1 MNEFV
6 LCKMNKFL
14 LLAFLI
20 LIIGVPSAY
29 AHPFLLDSEP
39 PQAGNAAIGTTQ
51 IITKYS
57 EAVEI
62 DFSEL
67 KVFDG
72 NGNQIDNG
80 DTAYYEGENSLV
92 ITTSPLEDG
101 TYTVTSKVLSK
112 VDGHLVRAAI
122 IFGVGEAQVDVS
134 LLEAQEESET
144 TFLPEAAAR
153 FPGIVGQTVILGSTI
168 SAIAIWGTR
177 RKHFRKENLTLIN
190 QTYRS
195 KFSKITGAALVGVLV
210 SNFVMLAV
218 QTIRLETSPLDVI
231 GTSFGTTWLARMIIT
246 IILLGIWFWMERKP
260 RLTSKKH
267 VPMLVAS
274 LVLIFTTTMFGHG
287 AASELAAPMI
297 LDYVH
302 NLLASVWIGGVI
314 FFSFVIL
321 PTLAKLDWMEKEK
334 TILTILPRYSGM
346 VTIALG
352 ILIITG
358 PTLLWFLES
367 DVTSITNST
376 YGFLIF
382 AKIFL
387 ALIMIGLGAYF
398 QFKVQRPAVKNL
410 GGAIGAGVFGFGEK
424 SPDISKEGFEPPTIE
439 ALASKKLA
447 KPLKASA
454 VTGIILLGVVSL
466 LVNSSLPAGEIQTA
480 DAQTATF
487 GFSSILF
494 SEQAKFDVSVLPVG
508 VGSNIINVIVSTI
521 DGEPISDISGLKIK
535 ISNPQRNISPIE
547 ISTTHASNMITKF
560 EGEATFGF
568 AGTWQIEIEAQ
579 RTQAANESVIFDV
592 LVKPTLSEIR
602 TEITEYD
609 FPEGESAPLYPLYD
623 GDNTIWIS
631 DAAKPKLWKFTLD
644 DRKFTSHE
652 FFGLT
657 TIFLDIDHNGKIW
670 FTDTPNSK
678 IGNFDPNTEKFEII
692 EIPSLT
698 ASSPYSIPIALKVDL
713 DNNIWVAVVDRDMLL
728 VYNQDSKEF
737 EQLLKLPTS
746 ESGPSALLL
755 DDNGDMWFAE
765 SLAGKIGVVD
775 SKTFEITE
783 FAPDTP
789 LDEPF
794 ALLFDKSG
802 SLWISEHIGPG
813 ISKFDPVLE
822 TFDHVE
828 APNPE
833 SLPFGMVIDKY
844 DNIWFGQHVTDE
856 LAVYDPYNDQL
867 IEVSIPTPESFTQF
881 VTSDNDGNVWFV
893 EQRGQKLGVVS
904 ISSVSGQARTVTDGV
919 SQSGFNYAEIV
930 SPLIAGGIVVS
941 SLFFVKSVNDKRR
954 IDKMLSK

>member
-1 MNEFV
+1 M
-6 LCKMNKFL
+6 L
-14 LLAFLI
+14 LLLTFLI
-20 LIIGVPSAY
+20 LVIGVPSAY

-39 PQAGNAAIGTTQ
+39 SQAVNTPIGTTQ

-67 KVFDG
+67 KVFDS

-80 DTAYYEGENSLV
+80 DTAYYEGESSLV
-92 ITTSPLEDG
+92 ITTQPLEDG

-122 IFGVGEAQVDVS
+122 IFGVGEAQVDAL
-134 LLEAQEESET
+134 LLESQDESET

-153 FPGIVGQTVILGSTI
+153 FPGIVGQTVVLGSAI
-168 SAIAIWGTR
+168 SAIAIWGTQ
-177 RKHFRKENLTLIN
+177 RKHFGKENLTLIN

-210 SNFVMLAV
+210 SNFVMIAV
-218 QTIRLETSPLDVI
+218 QTVRLETSPIDVL
-231 GTSFGTTWLARMIIT
+231 GTTFGATWLIRMIIT

-260 RLTSKKH
+260 HLTNKKH
-267 VPMLVAS
+267 APMLIVS
-274 LVLIFTTTMFGHG
+274 LALIFTTTMFGHG
-287 AASELAAPMI
+287 TASELVAPMI

-334 TILTILPRYSGM
+334 TVLAILPRYSGM

-367 DVTSITNST
+367 NVTSITNST

-424 SPDISKEGFEPPTIE
+424 PPDISKEGFEPPTIE

-466 LVNSSLPAGEIQTA
+466 LVNSSLPAGEVQTA

-487 GFSSILF
+487 GFSSVLF

-508 VGSNIINVIVSTI
+508 VGPNTISVVVSTI
-521 DGEPISDISGLKIK
+521 DGEPMSDVSGLKIK
-535 ISNPQRNISPIE
+535 VSNPQRNISPIE
-547 ISTTHASNMITKF
+547 ISAIQSSDEVTEF

-579 RTQAANESVIFDV
+579 RTQTANESVIFDV

-609 FPEGESAPLYPLYD
+609 FPEGESAPLYPRYD
-623 GDNTIWIS
+623 GNNTIWIS
-631 DAAKPKLWKFTLD
+631 DAAEPRLWKFTLD
-644 DRKFTSHE
+644 DKQFSSYD
-652 FFGLT
+652 FFGIS
-657 TIFLDIDHNGKIW
+657 TIFLDIDHDGKIW

-678 IGNFDPNTEKFEII
+678 IGNFDPKTEKFEVI
-692 EIPSLT
+692 EIPSLVDT
-698 ASSPYSIPIALKVDL
+698 SPYSIPIALKVDF
-713 DNNIWVAVVDRDMLL
+713 DNNIWIAVVDTDMLL
-728 VYNQDSKEF
+728 MYNQNSKEF
-737 EQLLKLPTS
+737 EQFLRVPTS

-755 DDNGDMWFAE
+755 DDNGNMWFAE
-765 SLAGKIGVVD
+765 ALSGKIGVVD

-802 SLWISEHIGPG
+802 SLWIAEHIGPG
-813 ISKFDPVLE
+813 ITKFDPVLE
-822 TFDHVE
+822 TFDHVK

-833 SLPFGMVIDKY
+833 SLPFGMAIDKY
-844 DNIWFGQHVTDE
+844 DNIWFGQHVIDE
-856 LAVYDPYNDQL
+856 LGVYDPYNDQL
-867 IEVSIPTPESFTQF
+867 IEIPIPTPESFTQF
-881 VTSDNDGNVWFV
+881 TTADDNGDIWFV
-893 EQRGQKLGVVS
+893 EQRTKKLGVVS
-904 ISSVSGQARTVTDGV
+904 ISSVPGQARTVIDGGGE
-919 SQSGFNYAEIV
+919 SGFNYAEIV

>member
-1 MNEFV
+1 
-6 LCKMNKFL
+6 
-14 LLAFLI
+14 LAFLI
-20 LIIGVPSAY
+20 LVIGVPSAY

-39 PQAGNAAIGTTQ
+39 SQAVNAPIDTTQ

-67 KVFDG
+67 KVFDS

-80 DTAYYEGENSLV
+80 DTAYYEGESSLV
-92 ITTSPLEDG
+92 ITTPPLEDG
-101 TYTVTSKVLSK
+101 IYTVTSKVLSK

-134 LLEAQEESET
+134 LLESQDESET

-153 FPGIVGQTVILGSTI
+153 FPGIVGQTVVLGSAI
-168 SAIAIWGTR
+168 SAIAIWGTQ
-177 RKHFRKENLTLIN
+177 RKHFGKENLTLIN

-195 KFSKITGAALVGVLV
+195 KFSKITGVALVGVLV
-210 SNFVMLAV
+210 SNFVMIAV
-218 QTIRLETSPLDVI
+218 QTVRLETSPIDVL
-231 GTSFGTTWLARMIIT
+231 GTTFGATWLMRMIIT

-260 RLTSKKH
+260 RLTNKKH
-267 VPMLVAS
+267 VPMLVVS
-274 LVLIFTTTMFGHG
+274 LALIFTTTMFGHG
-287 AASELAAPMI
+287 TASELVAPMI

-302 NLLASVWIGGVI
+302 NLLASVWIGGII

-424 SPDISKEGFEPPTIE
+424 PPDITKEGFEPPTIE

-466 LVNSSLPAGEIQTA
+466 LVNSSLPAGEVQTA
-480 DAQTATF
+480 DAQTTMF
-487 GFSSILF
+487 GFSSVLF

-508 VGSNIINVIVSTI
+508 VGPNTISVIVSTI
-521 DGEPISDISGLKIK
+521 DGEPMSDVSGLKIK
-535 ISNPQRNISPIE
+535 ISNPQRNIAPIE
-547 ISTTHASNMITKF
+547 ISTIQSSDEVTEF

-568 AGTWQIEIEAQ
+568 AGTWQIEIEVQ
-579 RTQAANESVIFDV
+579 RTQTANESVIFDV

-609 FPEGESAPLYPLYD
+609 FPEDDLAPLYPRYE

-631 DAAKPKLWKFTLD
+631 DAA
-644 DRKFTSHE
+644 
-652 FFGLT
+652 
-657 TIFLDIDHNGKIW
+657 
-670 FTDTPNSK
+670 
-678 IGNFDPNTEKFEII
+678 
-692 EIPSLT
+692 
-698 ASSPYSIPIALKVDL
+698 
-713 DNNIWVAVVDRDMLL
+713 
-728 VYNQDSKEF
+728 
-737 EQLLKLPTS
+737 
-746 ESGPSALLL
+746 
-755 DDNGDMWFAE
+755 
-765 SLAGKIGVVD
+765 
-775 SKTFEITE
+775 
-783 FAPDTP
+783 
-789 LDEPF
+789 
-794 ALLFDKSG
+794 
-802 SLWISEHIGPG
+802 
-813 ISKFDPVLE
+813 
-822 TFDHVE
+822 
-828 APNPE
+828 
-833 SLPFGMVIDKY
+833 
-844 DNIWFGQHVTDE
+844 
-856 LAVYDPYNDQL
+856 
-867 IEVSIPTPESFTQF
+867 
-881 VTSDNDGNVWFV
+881 
-893 EQRGQKLGVVS
+893 
-904 ISSVSGQARTVTDGV
+904 
-919 SQSGFNYAEIV
+919 
-930 SPLIAGGIVVS
+930 
-941 SLFFVKSVNDKRR
+941 
-954 IDKMLSK
+954 

>member
-1 MNEFV
+1 
-6 LCKMNKFL
+6 
-14 LLAFLI
+14 LAFLI
-20 LIIGVPSAY
+20 LVIGVPSAY

-39 PQAGNAAIGTTQ
+39 SQAVNAPIGTTQ

-62 DFSEL
+62 NFSEL
-67 KVFDG
+67 KVFDS

-80 DTAYYEGENSLV
+80 NTAYYEGESSLV
-92 ITTSPLEDG
+92 ITTPPLEDG

-122 IFGVGEAQVDVS
+122 IFGVGEARVDAS
-134 LLEAQEESET
+134 LLETQEESEI

-153 FPGIVGQTVILGSTI
+153 FPGIVGQTVVLGSAI
-168 SAIAIWGTR
+168 SAIAIWGTQ
-177 RKHFRKENLTLIN
+177 RKHFGKENLTLIN

-195 KFSKITGAALVGVLV
+195 KFSKITGGALVGVLV
-210 SNFVMLAV
+210 SNFVMIAV
-218 QTIRLETSPLDVI
+218 QTVRLETSPIDVL
-231 GTSFGTTWLARMIIT
+231 GTTFGATWLIRMIIT

-274 LVLIFTTTMFGHG
+274 LVLIFTTTMLGHG
-287 AASELAAPMI
+287 TATELAAPMI

-302 NLLASVWIGGVI
+302 NLLSSVWIGGVI
-314 FFSFVIL
+314 FLAFVIL

-334 TILTILPRYSGM
+334 IVLAILPRYSGM
-346 VTIALG
+346 ITIALG

-358 PTLLWFLES
+358 PTPLWFLES

-387 ALIMIGLGAYF
+387 ALVMIGLGAYF

-410 GGAIGAGVFGFGEK
+410 GGVIGAGVFGFGEK
-424 SPDISKEGFEPPTIE
+424 PPDVSKERFEPPTIE
-439 ALASKKLA
+439 ALASKKLV

-466 LVNSSLPAGEIQTA
+466 LVNSSLPAGEVQTA
-480 DAQTATF
+480 EAQSVTL
-487 GFSSILF
+487 GFSSVLF

-508 VGSNIINVIVSTI
+508 VGPNTISVIVSTI
-521 DGEPISDISGLKIK
+521 DGEPMSDISGLKIK
-535 ISNPQRNISPIE
+535 VSNPQRNISPIE
-547 ISTTHASNMITKF
+547 ISTIQSSDEVTEF

-579 RTQAANESVIFDV
+579 RTQTANESVIFDV

-609 FPEGESAPLYPLYD
+609 FPEADSAPLYPRYD

-631 DAAKPKLWKFTLD
+631 DAAEPRLWKFTLD
-644 DRKFTSHE
+644 DRQFSSYD
-652 FFGLT
+652 FFGIS
-657 TIFLDIDHNGKIW
+657 TIFLDIDHDGKIW

-678 IGNFDPNTEKFEII
+678 IGNFDPKTEKFEVI
-692 EIPSLT
+692 EIPPLT
-698 ASSPYSIPIALKVDL
+698 AASPYSIPIALKVDF
-713 DNNIWVAVVDRDMLL
+713 DNNIWIAVVDKDQLL
-728 VYNQDSKEF
+728 MYSQNSKEF
-737 EQLLKLPTS
+737 EQFLRLPTS

-755 DDNGDMWFAE
+755 DDNGNMWFAE
-765 SLAGKIGVVD
+765 ALSGRIGVVD

-802 SLWISEHIGPG
+802 SLWIAEHIGPG
-813 ISKFDPVLE
+813 ITKFDPILE
-822 TFDHVE
+822 TFDHVK

-833 SLPFGMVIDKY
+833 SLPFGMAIDKY

-856 LAVYDPYNDQL
+856 LGVYDPYNDQL

-881 VTSDNDGNVWFV
+881 IAADDKGDIWFV
-893 EQRGQKLGVVS
+893 EQRTKKLGVVS
-904 ISSVSGQARTVTDGV
+904 ISSVPGQARTITDEI

-954 IDKMLSK
+954 IDKMLG

>member
-1 MNEFV
+1 
-6 LCKMNKFL
+6 LT
-14 LLAFLI
+14 FLI
-20 LIIGVPSAY
+20 LVIGVPSAY

-39 PQAGNAAIGTTQ
+39 SQAVNAPIGTTQ

-62 DFSEL
+62 NFSEL
-67 KVFDG
+67 KVFDS

-80 DTAYYEGENSLV
+80 DTAYYEGESSLV
-92 ITTSPLEDG
+92 ITTPPLEDG

-122 IFGVGEAQVDVS
+122 IFGVGEAQVNAS
-134 LLEAQEESET
+134 LLESQDESET

-153 FPGIVGQTVILGSTI
+153 FPGIVGQTVVLGSAI
-168 SAIAIWGTR
+168 SAIAIWGTQ
-177 RKHFRKENLTLIN
+177 RKHFGKENLTLIN

-210 SNFVMLAV
+210 SNFVMIAV
-218 QTIRLETSPLDVI
+218 QTVRLETSPIDVL
-231 GTSFGTTWLARMIIT
+231 GTTFGATWLIRMIIT
-246 IILLGIWFWMERKP
+246 ITLLGIWFWMERKP
-260 RLTSKKH
+260 RLTNKKH
-267 VPMLVAS
+267 VPMLIVS
-274 LVLIFTTTMFGHG
+274 LALIFTTTMFGHG
-287 AASELAAPMI
+287 TASELVAPMI

-302 NLLASVWIGGVI
+302 SLLASVWIGGVI

-334 TILTILPRYSGM
+334 TVLAILPRYSGM

-424 SPDISKEGFEPPTIE
+424 PPDISKEGFEPPTIE

-466 LVNSSLPAGEIQTA
+466 LVNSSLPAGEVQTA
-480 DAQTATF
+480 DAQTAMF
-487 GFSSILF
+487 GFSSVLF

-508 VGSNIINVIVSTI
+508 VGLNTISVVVSTI
-521 DGEPISDISGLKIK
+521 DGELMSDVSGLKIK
-535 ISNPQRNISPIE
+535 VSNPQRNISPIE
-547 ISTTHASNMITKF
+547 ISTIQSSDEITKF

-579 RTQAANESVIFDV
+579 RTQTANESVIFDV

-609 FPEGESAPLYPLYD
+609 FPEVDSAPLYPRYD

-631 DAAKPKLWKFTLD
+631 DAAEPRLWKFTLD
-644 DRKFTSHE
+644 DRQFSSYD
-652 FFGLT
+652 FFGIS
-657 TIFLDIDHNGKIW
+657 TIFLDIDHDGKIW

-678 IGNFDPNTEKFEII
+678 IGNFDPKTEKFEVI
-692 EIPSLT
+692 EIPSLIDT
-698 ASSPYSIPIALKVDL
+698 SPYSIPIALKVDF
-713 DNNIWVAVVDRDMLL
+713 DNNIWIAVVDTNMILM
-728 VYNQDSKEF
+728 YNQNSKEF
-737 EQLLKLPTS
+737 EQFLRLPTS

-765 SLAGKIGVVD
+765 ALSGRIGVVD

-789 LDEPF
+789 LAEPF

-802 SLWISEHIGPG
+802 SLWIAEHIGPG
-813 ISKFDPVLE
+813 ITKFDPILE
-822 TFDHVE
+822 TFDHVK

-833 SLPFGMVIDKY
+833 SLPFGMAIDKY
-844 DNIWFGQHVTDE
+844 DNIWFGQHVIDE
-856 LAVYDPYNDQL
+856 LGVYDPYNDQL

-881 VTSDNDGNVWFV
+881 ITADDKGDIWFV
-893 EQRGQKLGVVS
+893 EQRTKKLGVVS
-904 ISSVSGQARTVTDGV
+904 ISSVPGQARTVIDGGGE
-919 SQSGFNYAEIV
+919 SGFNYAEIV

-954 IDKMLSK
+954 IDKMLS

>member
-1 MNEFV
+1 M
-6 LCKMNKFL
+6 
-14 LLAFLI
+14 
-20 LIIGVPSAY
+20 
-29 AHPFLLDSEP
+29 
-39 PQAGNAAIGTTQ
+39 
-51 IITKYS
+51 
-57 EAVEI
+57 
-62 DFSEL
+62 
-67 KVFDG
+67 
-72 NGNQIDNG
+72 
-80 DTAYYEGENSLV
+80 
-92 ITTSPLEDG
+92 
-101 TYTVTSKVLSK
+101 
-112 VDGHLVRAAI
+112 
-122 IFGVGEAQVDVS
+122 
-134 LLEAQEESET
+134 
-144 TFLPEAAAR
+144 
-153 FPGIVGQTVILGSTI
+153 
-168 SAIAIWGTR
+168 
-177 RKHFRKENLTLIN
+177 
-190 QTYRS
+190 
-195 KFSKITGAALVGVLV
+195 
-210 SNFVMLAV
+210 
-218 QTIRLETSPLDVI
+218 
-231 GTSFGTTWLARMIIT
+231 
-246 IILLGIWFWMERKP
+246 
-260 RLTSKKH
+260 
-267 VPMLVAS
+267 
-274 LVLIFTTTMFGHG
+274 
-287 AASELAAPMI
+287 
-297 LDYVH
+297 
-302 NLLASVWIGGVI
+302 
-314 FFSFVIL
+314 
-321 PTLAKLDWMEKEK
+321 
-334 TILTILPRYSGM
+334 
-346 VTIALG
+346 
-352 ILIITG
+352 
-358 PTLLWFLES
+358 
-367 DVTSITNST
+367 
-376 YGFLIF
+376 
-382 AKIFL
+382 
-387 ALIMIGLGAYF
+387 
-398 QFKVQRPAVKNL
+398 
-410 GGAIGAGVFGFGEK
+410 
-424 SPDISKEGFEPPTIE
+424 
-439 ALASKKLA
+439 
-447 KPLKASA
+447 
-454 VTGIILLGVVSL
+454 
-466 LVNSSLPAGEIQTA
+466 
-480 DAQTATF
+480 
-487 GFSSILF
+487 
-494 SEQAKFDVSVLPVG
+494 
-508 VGSNIINVIVSTI
+508 
-521 DGEPISDISGLKIK
+521 KIK

-547 ISTTHASNMITKF
+547 ISTTQASNMITKF

-644 DRKFTSHE
+644 DRQFTSHE

-737 EQLLKLPTS
+737 EQVLKLPTS

-783 FAPDTP
+783 FAPDTS

-954 IDKMLSK
+954 IDKMLR

>member
-67 KVFDG
+67 KVFDS

-101 TYTVTSKVLSK
+101 VYTVTSKVLSK
-112 VDGHLVRAAI
+112 VDGHLVRAAV
-122 IFGVGEAQVDVS
+122 IFGAGETNVDIS

-153 FPGIVGQTVILGSTI
+153 FPGIVGQTVVLGSTI
-168 SAIAIWGTR
+168 SAIAIWSTR
-177 RKHFRKENLTLIN
+177 QKYFGKENRALIN
-190 QTYRS
+190 KTYRS
-195 KFSKITGAALVGVLV
+195 KFSKITGVALVGVLV
-210 SNFVMLAV
+210 SNFVMIAV
-218 QTIRLETSPLDVI
+218 QTVRLETSPIDVL
-231 GTSFGTTWLARMIIT
+231 GTSFGATWLMRMIIT
-246 IILLGIWFWMERKP
+246 IILLGIWFWMERKS

-267 VPMLVAS
+267 VPMLVVS
-274 LVLIFTTTMFGHG
+274 LALIFTTTMFGHG
-287 AASELAAPMI
+287 TASELAAPMI

-314 FFSFVIL
+314 FFAFVIL

-334 TILTILPRYSGM
+334 TILAILPRYSGM

-424 SPDISKEGFEPPTIE
+424 PPDVSKEGFEPPTIE
-439 ALASKKLA
+439 ELAYKKIK
-447 KPLKASA
+447 KPIKASA
-454 VTGIILLGVVSL
+454 ITGIILLGIVSL
-466 LVNSSLPAGEIQTA
+466 LVNSSLPAGEVQTA
-480 DAQTATF
+480 EAQTATF

-508 VGSNIINVIVSTI
+508 VGANTINVIVSTI
-521 DGEPISDISGLKIK
+521 DGEQMSDISGLKIK
-535 ISNPQRNISPIE
+535 VSNPQRNISPIE
-547 ISTTHASNMITKF
+547 ISTIQSSDEITEF

-609 FPEGESAPLYPLYD
+609 FPEDDSAPLYPLYD
-623 GDNTIWIS
+623 GNNTIWIS
-631 DAAKPKLWKFTLD
+631 DAAEPRIWKFTLD
-644 DRKFTSHE
+644 DKQFSSYE
-652 FFGLT
+652 FFGIS
-657 TIFLDIDHNGKIW
+657 TIFLDIDHDGKIW

-678 IGNFDPNTEKFEII
+678 IGNFDPKTEKFEVI
-692 EIPSLT
+692 EIPPLT
-698 ASSPYSIPIALKVDL
+698 AKSPYSIPIALKVDF
-713 DNNIWVAVVDRDMLL
+713 DNNIWVAVVDKDMLL

-737 EQLLKLPTS
+737 EEFLKLPTV

-755 DDNGDMWFAE
+755 DDNGNMWFAE
-765 SLAGKIGVVD
+765 SLSGKIGVVD

-783 FAPDTP
+783 FAPDTS

-813 ISKFDPVLE
+813 ITKFNSVLE
-822 TFDHVE
+822 TFDHVK

-833 SLPFGMVIDKY
+833 SLPFGMAIDKY

-856 LAVYDPYNDQL
+856 LGVYDPYNDQL

-881 VTSDNDGNVWFV
+881 IAADDKGDIWFV
-893 EQRGQKLGVVS
+893 EQRTKKLGVVS
-904 ISSVSGQARTVTDGV
+904 ISSVSGQTRAITDGG
-919 SQSGFNYAEIV
+919 SGPSFNYAEIV

-954 IDKMLSK
+954 IDKMLS

>member
-1 MNEFV
+1 
-6 LCKMNKFL
+6 MNKLF

-20 LIIGVPSAY
+20 LVIGVPSVY

-39 PQAGNAAIGTTQ
+39 SQEVNAPIGTTQ
-51 IITKYS
+51 IVTKYS

-67 KVFDG
+67 KVFDS
-72 NGNQIDNG
+72 NGNQIDNR

-92 ITTSPLEDG
+92 ITTPPLEDG

-134 LLEAQEESET
+134 LLESQDESET

-168 SAIAIWGTR
+168 SAIAIWGTQ
-177 RKHFRKENLTLIN
+177 RKHFGKENLILIN

-210 SNFVMLAV
+210 SNFVMIAV
-218 QTIRLETSPLDVI
+218 QTVRLETSPIDVL
-231 GTSFGTTWLARMIIT
+231 GTTFGTTWLIRMIIT

-260 RLTSKKH
+260 HLTNKKH
-267 VPMLVAS
+267 VPMLIVS
-274 LVLIFTTTMFGHG
+274 LALIFTTTMFGHG
-287 AASELAAPMI
+287 TASELAAPMI

-334 TILTILPRYSGM
+334 TVLAILPRYSGM

-367 DVTSITNST
+367 NVTSITNST

-387 ALIMIGLGAYF
+387 ALVMIGLGAYF

-508 VGSNIINVIVSTI
+508 VGSNIINVIVSTV

-644 DRKFTSHE
+644 DRQFTSHE

-737 EQLLKLPTS
+737 EQFLKLPTS

-783 FAPDTP
+783 FAPDIP

-954 IDKMLSK
+954 IDKMLS

>member
-1 MNEFV
+1 M
-6 LCKMNKFL
+6 
-14 LLAFLI
+14 
-20 LIIGVPSAY
+20 IGIPSAY

-39 PQAGNAAIGTTQ
+39 GQAENAPVGTTQ
-51 IITKYS
+51 IVTYYS
-57 EAVEI
+57 EAIEI

-67 KVFDG
+67 RVFDS
-72 NGNQIDNG
+72 NGNKIDNL
-80 DTAYYEGENSLV
+80 DTAYYDGENSLV
-92 ITTSPLEDG
+92 ITTPPLEDG
-101 TYTVTSKVLSK
+101 VYTVTSKVLSK
-112 VDGHLVRAAI
+112 IDGHLVQAAI
-122 IFGVGEAQVDVS
+122 IFGVGEVQVDLS
-134 LLEAQEESET
+134 LLEAQEESEI

-153 FPGIVGQTVILGSTI
+153 FPGIVGQTIILGSVI
-168 SAIAIWGTR
+168 SAIAIWGAQ
-177 RKHFRKENLTLIN
+177 RKQLGKDDFNLVN
-190 QTYRS
+190 RVYRL
-195 KFSKITGAALVGVLV
+195 KFAKLTGISLVAVLG
-210 SNFVMLAV
+210 SNFIMLAV
-218 QTIRLETSPLDVI
+218 QTFRLETSPLDVI
-231 GTSFGTTWLARMIIT
+231 QTAFGATWLIRMIIT

-260 RLTSKKH
+260 HLTNKKH
-267 VPMLVAS
+267 VPMLIVS
-274 LVLIFTTTMFGHG
+274 LALIFTTTMFGHG
-287 AASELAAPMI
+287 TASELVAPMI

-334 TILTILPRYSGM
+334 TVLAILPRYSGM

-376 YGFLIF
+376 YGLLIF

-424 SPDISKEGFEPPTIE
+424 PPDISKEGFEPPTIE

-466 LVNSSLPAGEIQTA
+466 LVNSSLPAGEVQTA
-480 DAQTATF
+480 EAQTAMF
-487 GFSSILF
+487 GFSSVLF

-508 VGSNIINVIVSTI
+508 VGPNTISVVVSTI
-521 DGEPISDISGLKIK
+521 DGEPMSDVSGLKIK
-535 ISNPQRNISPIE
+535 VSNPQRNISPIE
-547 ISTTHASNMITKF
+547 ISTTESQSSDEVTEF

-579 RTQAANESVIFDV
+579 RTQTANESVIFDV

-609 FPEGESAPLYPLYD
+609 FPEGESAPLYPRYD

-631 DAAKPKLWKFTLD
+631 DAAEPRLWKFTLD
-644 DRKFTSHE
+644 DKQFSSYD
-652 FFGLT
+652 FFGIS
-657 TIFLDIDHNGKIW
+657 TIFLDIDHDGKIW

-678 IGNFDPNTEKFEII
+678 IGNFDPKTEKFEVI

-698 ASSPYSIPIALKVDL
+698 DTSPYSIPIALKVDF
-713 DNNIWVAVVDRDMLL
+713 DNNIWIAVVDTDMLL
-728 VYNQDSKEF
+728 MYNQNSKEF
-737 EQLLKLPTS
+737 EQFLRLPTT

-755 DDNGDMWFAE
+755 DDNGNMWFAE
-765 SLAGKIGVVD
+765 ALSGRIGVID

-802 SLWISEHIGPG
+802 SLWIAEHIGPG
-813 ISKFDPVLE
+813 ITKFDPVLE
-822 TFDHVE
+822 TFDHVK

-833 SLPFGMVIDKY
+833 SLPFGMAIDKY
-844 DNIWFGQHVTDE
+844 DNIWFGQHVIDE
-856 LAVYDPYNDQL
+856 LGVYDPYNDQL

-881 VTSDNDGNVWFV
+881 ITADDNGDIWFV
-893 EQRGQKLGVVS
+893 EQRTKKLGVVS
-904 ISSVSGQARTVTDGV
+904 ISSVPGQARAVTDGG
-919 SQSGFNYAEIV
+919 SGPSFNYAEIV

-954 IDKMLSK
+954 IDKMLS

>member
-1 MNEFV
+1 
-6 LCKMNKFL
+6 MNKLL

-20 LIIGVPSAY
+20 LVIGVPSAY

-39 PQAGNAAIGTTQ
+39 SQAVNAPIGTTQ

-67 KVFDG
+67 KVFDS

-80 DTAYYEGENSLV
+80 DTAYYEGESSLV
-92 ITTSPLEDG
+92 ITTPPLEDG

-122 IFGVGEAQVDVS
+122 IFGVGEAQVNAS
-134 LLEAQEESET
+134 LLESQDESET

-153 FPGIVGQTVILGSTI
+153 FPGIVGQTVVLGSAI
-168 SAIAIWGTR
+168 SAIAIWGTQ
-177 RKHFRKENLTLIN
+177 RKHFGKENLTLIN

-195 KFSKITGAALVGVLV
+195 KFSKITGVALVGVLV

-218 QTIRLETSPLDVI
+218 QTVRLETSPIDVL
-231 GTSFGTTWLARMIIT
+231 GTTFGATWLIRMIIT

-260 RLTSKKH
+260 HLTNKKH
-267 VPMLVAS
+267 APMLIVS
-274 LVLIFTTTMFGHG
+274 LALIFTTTMFGHG
-287 AASELAAPMI
+287 TASELVAPMI

-334 TILTILPRYSGM
+334 TVLAILPRYSGM

-424 SPDISKEGFEPPTIE
+424 PPDISKEGFEPPTIE

-454 VTGIILLGVVSL
+454 VIGIILLGVVSL
-466 LVNSSLPAGEIQTA
+466 LVNSSLPAGEVQTA

-487 GFSSILF
+487 GFSSVLF
-494 SEQAKFDVSVLPVG
+494 SEQAKFDVAGLPVG
-508 VGSNIINVIVSTI
+508 VGPNTISVIVSTI
-521 DGEPISDISGLKIK
+521 DGEQMSDVSGLKIK
-535 ISNPQRNISPIE
+535 VSNPQRNISPIE
-547 ISTTHASNMITKF
+547 ISTIQSSDEVTKF

-609 FPEGESAPLYPLYD
+609 FPDDESAPLYPRYD
-623 GDNTIWIS
+623 GDNTIRIS
-631 DAAKPKLWKFTLD
+631 EAAEPRLWKFTLD
-644 DRKFTSHE
+644 DKQFSSYD
-652 FFGLT
+652 FFGIS
-657 TIFLDIDHNGKIW
+657 TIFLDIDHDGKIW

-678 IGNFDPNTEKFEII
+678 IGNFDPKTEKFEVI

-698 ASSPYSIPIALKVDL
+698 DTSPYSIPIALKVDF
-713 DNNIWVAVVDRDMLL
+713 DNNIWIAVVDTDMLL
-728 VYNQDSKEF
+728 VYNQNSKEF
-737 EQLLKLPTS
+737 EQFLRVPTS

-755 DDNGDMWFAE
+755 DDNGNMWFAE
-765 SLAGKIGVVD
+765 ALSGKIGVVD

-783 FAPDTP
+783 FVPDTP

-802 SLWISEHIGPG
+802 SLWIAEHIGPG
-813 ISKFDPVLE
+813 ITKFDPVLE
-822 TFDHVE
+822 TFDHVNV
-828 APNPE
+828 PNPE
-833 SLPFGMVIDKY
+833 SLPFGMAIDKY
-844 DNIWFGQHVTDE
+844 DNIWFGQHVIDE
-856 LAVYDPYNDQL
+856 LGVYDPYNDQL
-867 IEVSIPTPESFTQF
+867 IEIPIPTPESFTQF
-881 VTSDNDGNVWFV
+881 ITADDNGDIWFV
-893 EQRGQKLGVVS
+893 EQRTKKLGVVS
-904 ISSVSGQARTVTDGV
+904 ISSIPGQARTVIDGG
-919 SQSGFNYAEIV
+919 SGPSFNYAEIV

>member
-1 MNEFV
+1 
-6 LCKMNKFL
+6 MNKLL

-20 LIIGVPSAY
+20 LVIGVPSAY

-39 PQAGNAAIGTTQ
+39 SQAVNAPIGTTQ

-67 KVFDG
+67 KVFDS

-80 DTAYYEGENSLV
+80 NTVYYEGESSLV
-92 ITTSPLEDG
+92 ITTPPLEDG

-122 IFGVGEAQVDVS
+122 IFGVGEAKVDAS
-134 LLEAQEESET
+134 LLESQDESET

-153 FPGIVGQTVILGSTI
+153 FPGIVGQTVVLGSTI
-168 SAIAIWGTR
+168 SAIAIWGTQ
-177 RKHFRKENLTLIN
+177 RKHFGKENLTLIN

-210 SNFVMLAV
+210 SNFVMIAV
-218 QTIRLETSPLDVI
+218 QTVRLETSPIDVL
-231 GTSFGTTWLARMIIT
+231 GTTFGATWLIRMIIT

-260 RLTSKKH
+260 HLTNKKH
-267 VPMLVAS
+267 VPMLIVS
-274 LVLIFTTTMFGHG
+274 LALIFTTTMFGHG
-287 AASELAAPMI
+287 TASELVAPMI

-302 NLLASVWIGGVI
+302 NLLASVWIGGII

-334 TILTILPRYSGM
+334 TVLAILPRYSGM

-376 YGFLIF
+376 YGLLIF

-424 SPDISKEGFEPPTIE
+424 PPDVSKEGFEPPTIE
-439 ALASKKLA
+439 ALASKKLV

-454 VTGIILLGVVSL
+454 VIGIILLGVVSL
-466 LVNSSLPAGEIQTA
+466 LVNSSLPAGEVQTA
-480 DAQTATF
+480 DAQTAMF
-487 GFSSILF
+487 GFSSVLF

-508 VGSNIINVIVSTI
+508 VGSNTISVVVSTI
-521 DGEPISDISGLKIK
+521 DGEPMSDVSGLKIK
-535 ISNPQRNISPIE
+535 VSNPQRNISPIE
-547 ISTTHASNMITKF
+547 ISTIQSSDEITEF

-579 RTQAANESVIFDV
+579 RTQTANESVIFDV

-609 FPEGESAPLYPLYD
+609 FPEGESAPLYPRYD
-623 GDNTIWIS
+623 GNNTIWIS
-631 DAAKPKLWKFTLD
+631 DAAEPRLWKFTLD
-644 DRKFTSHE
+644 DKQFSSYE
-652 FFGLT
+652 FFGIS
-657 TIFLDIDHNGKIW
+657 TIFLDIDHSGKIW

-678 IGNFDPNTEKFEII
+678 IGNFDPKTEKFEII
-692 EIPSLT
+692 EIPSLVDT
-698 ASSPYSIPIALKVDL
+698 SPYSIPIALKVDF
-713 DNNIWVAVVDRDMLL
+713 DNNIWIAVVDTDMILM
-728 VYNQDSKEF
+728 YNQNSKEF
-737 EQLLKLPTS
+737 EQFLRLPTS

-755 DDNGDMWFAE
+755 DDNGNMWFAE
-765 SLAGKIGVVD
+765 ALSGKIGVVD

-802 SLWISEHIGPG
+802 SLWIAEHVGPG
-813 ISKFDPVLE
+813 ITKFDPILE
-822 TFDHVE
+822 TFDQVK

-833 SLPFGMVIDKY
+833 SLPFGMAIDKY
-844 DNIWFGQHVTDE
+844 DNIWFGQHVIDE

-881 VTSDNDGNVWFV
+881 ITADDNGDIWFV
-893 EQRGQKLGVVS
+893 EQRTKKLGVVS
-904 ISSVSGQARTVTDGV
+904 ISSISGQARAITDGG
-919 SQSGFNYAEIV
+919 SGPSFNYTEIV
-930 SPLIAGGIVVS
+930 SPLIAGGIVAS

-954 IDKMLSK
+954 IDKMLS

>member
-1 MNEFV
+1 
-6 LCKMNKFL
+6 MNKFL

-39 PQAGNAAIGTTQ
+39 PQAGNAVIGTTQ

-62 DFSEL
+62 NFSEL
-67 KVFDG
+67 KVFDS

-80 DTAYYEGENSLV
+80 DTAYYEGESSLV
-92 ITTSPLEDG
+92 ITTPPLEDG
-101 TYTVTSKVLSK
+101 IYTVTSKVLSK

-122 IFGVGEAQVDVS
+122 IFGVGEAKVDAS
-134 LLEAQEESET
+134 LLESQDESET

-153 FPGIVGQTVILGSTI
+153 FPGIVGQTVVLGSAI
-168 SAIAIWGTR
+168 SAIAIWGTQ
-177 RKHFRKENLTLIN
+177 RKHFGKENLTLIN

-195 KFSKITGAALVGVLV
+195 KFSKITGVALVGVLV
-210 SNFVMLAV
+210 SNFVMIAI
-218 QTIRLETSPLDVI
+218 QTVRLETSPIDVL
-231 GTSFGTTWLARMIIT
+231 GTTFGVTWLIRMIIT

-260 RLTSKKH
+260 RLTNKKH
-267 VPMLVAS
+267 VPMLIVS
-274 LVLIFTTTMFGHG
+274 LALIFTTTMFGHG
-287 AASELAAPMI
+287 TASELVAPMI

-314 FFSFVIL
+314 FFSFVVL

-334 TILTILPRYSGM
+334 TVLAILPRYSGM

-424 SPDISKEGFEPPTIE
+424 PPDISKEGFEPPTIE

-466 LVNSSLPAGEIQTA
+466 LVNSSLPAGEVQTA

-487 GFSSILF
+487 GFSSVLF

-508 VGSNIINVIVSTI
+508 VGPNTISVVVSTI
-521 DGEPISDISGLKIK
+521 DGEPMSDVSGLKIK
-535 ISNPQRNISPIE
+535 VSNPQRNISPIE
-547 ISTTHASNMITKF
+547 ISIIQSSDEVTEF

-579 RTQAANESVIFDV
+579 RTQTANESVIFDV

-609 FPEGESAPLYPLYD
+609 FPDDESAPLYPRYD

-631 DAAKPKLWKFTLD
+631 DAQNPKLWKFTLD
-644 DRKFTSHE
+644 DKQFSSYD
-652 FFGLT
+652 FFGIS

-678 IGNFDPNTEKFEII
+678 IGNFDPKTEKFEII
-692 EIPSLT
+692 EIPPLVDT
-698 ASSPYSIPIALKVDL
+698 SPYSIPIALKVDF
-713 DNNIWVAVVDRDMLL
+713 DNNIWIAVVDTDMLL
-728 VYNQDSKEF
+728 VYSQDSKEF
-737 EQLLKLPTS
+737 EQFLRVPTS

-755 DDNGDMWFAE
+755 DDNGNMWFAE
-765 SLAGKIGVVD
+765 ALSGKIGVVD

-802 SLWISEHIGPG
+802 SLWIAEHIGPG

-822 TFDHVE
+822 TFDHVK

-833 SLPFGMVIDKY
+833 SLPFGMAIDKY
-844 DNIWFGQHVTDE
+844 DNIWFGQHVIDE
-856 LAVYDPYNDQL
+856 LGVYDPYNEQL
-867 IEVSIPTPESFTQF
+867 IEIPIPTPESFTQF
-881 VTSDNDGNVWFV
+881 ITADDNGDIWFV
-893 EQRGQKLGVVS
+893 EQRTKKLGVVS
-904 ISSVSGQARTVTDGV
+904 ISSVPGQVRTVTDGV

-954 IDKMLSK
+954 IDNLLE

>member
-1 MNEFV
+1 MT
-6 LCKMNKFL
+6 L
-14 LLAFLI
+14 LI
-20 LIIGVPSAY
+20 LVIGVPSAY

-39 PQAGNAAIGTTQ
+39 SQAVNAPIGTTQ

-67 KVFDG
+67 KVFDS

-80 DTAYYEGENSLV
+80 DTTYYEGESSLV
-92 ITTSPLEDG
+92 ITTPPLEDG

-122 IFGVGEAQVDVS
+122 IFGVGEAQVDAS
-134 LLEAQEESET
+134 LLESQDESET

-153 FPGIVGQTVILGSTI
+153 FPGIVGQTVVLGSTI
-168 SAIAIWGTR
+168 SAIAIWGTQ
-177 RKHFRKENLTLIN
+177 RKYFGKENLTLIN

-195 KFSKITGAALVGVLV
+195 KFSKITGAALVGVLA
-210 SNFVMLAV
+210 SNFVMIAV
-218 QTIRLETSPLDVI
+218 QTIRLETSPMDVL
-231 GTSFGTTWLARMIIT
+231 GTTFGVTWLIRMIIT

-260 RLTSKKH
+260 RLTNKKH
-267 VPMLVAS
+267 VPMLIVS
-274 LVLIFTTTMFGHG
+274 LALIFTTTMFGHG
-287 AASELAAPMI
+287 TASELVAPMI

-334 TILTILPRYSGM
+334 TVLAILPRYSGM

-424 SPDISKEGFEPPTIE
+424 PPDISKEGFEPPTIE

-466 LVNSSLPAGEIQTA
+466 LVNSSLPAGEVQTA

-487 GFSSILF
+487 GFSSVLF

-508 VGSNIINVIVSTI
+508 VGPNTISVVVSTI
-521 DGEPISDISGLKIK
+521 DGEPMSDVSGLKIK
-535 ISNPQRNISPIE
+535 VSNPQRNISPIE
-547 ISTTHASNMITKF
+547 ISTIQSSNEVTEF

-579 RTQAANESVIFDV
+579 RTQTANESVIFDV

-609 FPEGESAPLYPLYD
+609 FPEGESAPLYPRYD
-623 GDNTIWIS
+623 GNNTIWIS
-631 DAAKPKLWKFTLD
+631 DAAEPRLWKFTLD
-644 DRKFTSHE
+644 DKQFSSYD
-652 FFGLT
+652 FFGIS
-657 TIFLDIDHNGKIW
+657 TIFLDIDHDGKIW

-678 IGNFDPNTEKFEII
+678 IGNFDPKTEKFEVI
-692 EIPSLT
+692 EIPSLVDT
-698 ASSPYSIPIALKVDL
+698 SPYSIPIALKVDF
-713 DNNIWVAVVDRDMLL
+713 DNNIWIAVVDTDMLL
-728 VYNQDSKEF
+728 VYSQDSKEF
-737 EQLLKLPTS
+737 EQFLRLPTS

-755 DDNGDMWFAE
+755 DDNGNVWFAE
-765 SLAGKIGVVD
+765 ALSGKIGVVD

-802 SLWISEHIGPG
+802 SLWIAEHIGPG
-813 ISKFDPVLE
+813 ITKFDPILE
-822 TFDHVE
+822 TFDHVK

-833 SLPFGMVIDKY
+833 SLPFGMAIDKY
-844 DNIWFGQHVTDE
+844 DNIWFGQHVIDE
-856 LAVYDPYNDQL
+856 LGVYDPYNDQL

-881 VTSDNDGNVWFV
+881 ITADDKGDIWFV
-893 EQRGQKLGVVS
+893 EQRTKKLGVVS
-904 ISSVSGQARTVTDGV
+904 ISSVPGQARAITDGG
-919 SQSGFNYAEIV
+919 SGPSFNYAEIV

>member
-1 MNEFV
+1 
-6 LCKMNKFL
+6 
-14 LLAFLI
+14 LAFLI
-20 LIIGVPSAY
+20 LVIGVPSAY

-39 PQAGNAAIGTTQ
+39 SQAVNAPIGTTQ
-51 IITKYS
+51 VIIKYS
-57 EAVEI
+57 EAIEI

-67 KVFDG
+67 KVFDS
-72 NGNQIDNG
+72 NGNQIDSRN
-80 DTAYYEGENSLV
+80 TAYYEGESSLV
-92 ITTSPLEDG
+92 ITTPPLEDG

-122 IFGVGEAQVDVS
+122 IFGVGEAQVDAS
-134 LLEAQEESET
+134 LLESQDESET

-153 FPGIVGQTVILGSTI
+153 FPGIVGQTVVLGSAI
-168 SAIAIWGTR
+168 SAIAIWGTQ
-177 RKHFRKENLTLIN
+177 RKHFGKENLTLIN

-195 KFSKITGAALVGVLV
+195 KFSKITGVALVGVLV
-210 SNFVMLAV
+210 SNFVMIAV
-218 QTIRLETSPLDVI
+218 QTVRLETSPIDVL
-231 GTSFGTTWLARMIIT
+231 GTTFGATWLMRMIIT

-260 RLTSKKH
+260 HLTNKKH
-267 VPMLVAS
+267 VPMLIVS
-274 LVLIFTTTMFGHG
+274 LALIFTTTMFGHG
-287 AASELAAPMI
+287 TASELVAPMI

-334 TILTILPRYSGM
+334 TVLAILPRYSGM

-424 SPDISKEGFEPPTIE
+424 PPDISKEGFEPPTIE

-466 LVNSSLPAGEIQTA
+466 LVNSSLPAGEVQTA
-480 DAQTATF
+480 EAQTAMF
-487 GFSSILF
+487 GFSSVLF

-508 VGSNIINVIVSTI
+508 VGPNTISVVVSTI
-521 DGEPISDISGLKIK
+521 DGEPMSDVSGLKIK
-535 ISNPQRNISPIE
+535 VSNPQRNISPIE
-547 ISTTHASNMITKF
+547 ISTIQSSDEITEF

-579 RTQAANESVIFDV
+579 RTQAANESIIFDV

-609 FPEGESAPLYPLYD
+609 FPEGESAPLYPRYD
-623 GDNTIWIS
+623 GNNTIWIS
-631 DAAKPKLWKFTLD
+631 DAAEPRLWKFTLD
-644 DRKFTSHE
+644 DKQFSSYE
-652 FFGLT
+652 FFGIS
-657 TIFLDIDHNGKIW
+657 TIFLDIDHDGKIW

-678 IGNFDPNTEKFEII
+678 IGNFDPKTEKFEVI

-698 ASSPYSIPIALKVDL
+698 AASPYSIPIALKVDF
-713 DNNIWVAVVDRDMLL
+713 DNNIWIAIVDTDMLL
-728 VYNQDSKEF
+728 MYNQNSKEF
-737 EQLLKLPTS
+737 EQFLRLPTS

-755 DDNGDMWFAE
+755 DDNGNIWFAE
-765 SLAGKIGVVD
+765 ALSGRIGVVD

-783 FAPDTP
+783 FASDTP
-789 LDEPF
+789 LSEPF

-802 SLWISEHIGPG
+802 SLWIAEHIGPG
-813 ISKFDPVLE
+813 ITKFDPVLE
-822 TFDHVE
+822 TFDQVK

-833 SLPFGMVIDKY
+833 SLPFGMAIDKY
-844 DNIWFGQHVTDE
+844 DNIWFGQHVIDE

-881 VTSDNDGNVWFV
+881 ITADDKGDIWFV
-893 EQRGQKLGVVS
+893 EQRTKKLGVVS
-904 ISSVSGQARTVTDGV
+904 ISSISGQARAITDGG
-919 SQSGFNYAEIV
+919 SGPSLNYAEIV

-954 IDKMLSK
+954 IDKMLG

>member
-1 MNEFV
+1 
-6 LCKMNKFL
+6 
-14 LLAFLI
+14 LALLI
-20 LIIGVPSAY
+20 LVIGVPSAY

-39 PQAGNAAIGTTQ
+39 SQAVNAPIGTTQ

-67 KVFDG
+67 KVFDS

-80 DTAYYEGENSLV
+80 DTAYYEGESSLV
-92 ITTSPLEDG
+92 ITTPPLEDG

-134 LLEAQEESET
+134 LLESQDESET

-153 FPGIVGQTVILGSTI
+153 FPGIVGQTVVLGSAI
-168 SAIAIWGTR
+168 SAIAIWGTQ
-177 RKHFRKENLTLIN
+177 RKHFGKENLTLIN

-195 KFSKITGAALVGVLV
+195 KFSKITGVALVGVLV
-210 SNFVMLAV
+210 SNFVMIAV
-218 QTIRLETSPLDVI
+218 QTVRLETSPIDVL
-231 GTSFGTTWLARMIIT
+231 GTTFGATWLIRMIIT

-260 RLTSKKH
+260 HLTNKKH
-267 VPMLVAS
+267 VPMLIVS
-274 LVLIFTTTMFGHG
+274 LALIFTTTMFGHG
-287 AASELAAPMI
+287 TASELVAPMI

-334 TILTILPRYSGM
+334 TVLAILPRYSGM

-424 SPDISKEGFEPPTIE
+424 PPDISKEGFEPPTIE

-454 VTGIILLGVVSL
+454 VIGIILLGVVSL
-466 LVNSSLPAGEIQTA
+466 LVNSSLPAGEVQTA

-487 GFSSILF
+487 GFSSVLF
-494 SEQAKFDVSVLPVG
+494 SEQAKFDVSILPVG
-508 VGSNIINVIVSTI
+508 VGPNTISVVVSTI
-521 DGEPISDISGLKIK
+521 DGEPMSDVSGLKIK
-535 ISNPQRNISPIE
+535 VSNPQRNISPIE
-547 ISTTHASNMITKF
+547 ISTIQSSDEVTEF

-568 AGTWQIEIEAQ
+568 AGTWQIDIEVQ
-579 RTQAANESVIFDV
+579 RTQAANESIIFDV

-609 FPEGESAPLYPLYD
+609 FPEADSAPLYPRYD

-631 DAAKPKLWKFTLD
+631 DAADPRLWKFTLD
-644 DRKFTSHE
+644 DRQFSSYD
-652 FFGLT
+652 FFGIS
-657 TIFLDIDHNGKIW
+657 TIFLDIDHDGKIW

-678 IGNFDPNTEKFEII
+678 IGNFDPKTEKFEII
-692 EIPSLT
+692 EIPSLVDT
-698 ASSPYSIPIALKVDL
+698 SPYSIPIALKVDF
-713 DNNIWVAVVDRDMLL
+713 DNNIWIAVVDTDMLL
-728 VYNQDSKEF
+728 MYNQNSKEF
-737 EQLLKLPTS
+737 EQFLRLPTS

-755 DDNGDMWFAE
+755 DDNGNMWFAE
-765 SLAGKIGVVD
+765 ALSGKIGVVD

-802 SLWISEHIGPG
+802 SLWIAEHIGPG
-813 ISKFDPVLE
+813 IPKFDPILE
-822 TFDHVE
+822 TFDQVK

-833 SLPFGMVIDKY
+833 SLPFGMAIDKY
-844 DNIWFGQHVTDE
+844 DNIWFGQHVIDE
-856 LAVYDPYNDQL
+856 LGVYDPYNDQL

-881 VTSDNDGNVWFV
+881 ITADDKGDIWFV
-893 EQRGQKLGVVS
+893 EQRTKKLGVVS
-904 ISSVSGQARTVTDGV
+904 ISSVPGQARAITDDG
-919 SQSGFNYAEIV
+919 SGPSFNYAEIV
-930 SPLIAGGIVVS
+930 SPLIAGGIVAS

-954 IDKMLSK
+954 IDKMLS

>member
-1 MNEFV
+1 
-6 LCKMNKFL
+6 
-14 LLAFLI
+14 LAFLI
-20 LIIGVPSAY
+20 LVIGVPSAY

-39 PQAGNAAIGTTQ
+39 SQAVNAPIGTTQ

-62 DFSEL
+62 NFSEL
-67 KVFDG
+67 KVFDS

-80 DTAYYEGENSLV
+80 DTAYYEGESSLV

-134 LLEAQEESET
+134 LLEAQGESET

-168 SAIAIWGTR
+168 SAIAIWGTQ
-177 RKHFRKENLTLIN
+177 RKHFGKENLTLIN

-218 QTIRLETSPLDVI
+218 QTVRLETSPLDVI

-274 LVLIFTTTMFGHG
+274 LALIFTTTMLGHG
-287 AASELAAPMI
+287 TASELAAPMI

-334 TILTILPRYSGM
+334 MVLAILPRYSGM
-346 VTIALG
+346 ITIALG

-387 ALIMIGLGAYF
+387 ALVMIGLGAYF

-424 SPDISKEGFEPPTIE
+424 PPDVSKEGFEPPTIE

-454 VTGIILLGVVSL
+454 ITGIILLGVVSL
-466 LVNSSLPAGEIQTA
+466 LVNSSLPAGEVQTA
-480 DAQTATF
+480 EAQSATF

-508 VGSNIINVIVSTI
+508 VGANTINVIVSTI
-521 DGEPISDISGLKIK
+521 DGEQMSDISGLKIK
-535 ISNPQRNISPIE
+535 VSNPQRNIAPIE
-547 ISTTHASNMITKF
+547 IPITEIKSADGATRY
-560 EGEATFGF
+560 EGDATFGF

-579 RTQAANESVIFDV
+579 RTQTVNEGVIFDV

-609 FPEGESAPLYPLYD
+609 FPDPEAAPLYPRFD
-623 GDNTIWIS
+623 GNNTIWIS
-631 DAAKPKLWKFTLD
+631 DAAKPRIWEFNIDEQKFS
-644 DRKFTSHE
+644 SHE
-652 FFGLT
+652 FNGLT
-657 TIFLDIDHNGKIW
+657 TIFLDIDQDGKIW
-670 FTDTPNSK
+670 FTDTPNSM
-678 IGNFDPNTEKFEII
+678 IGSFDPKTEKFETIK
-692 EIPSLT
+692 IPLLDAISEQ
-698 ASSPYSIPIALKVDL
+698 SIPIAVKTDFQ
-713 DNNIWVAVVDRDMLL
+713 NRIWVALVDKHRLL
-728 VYNQDSKEF
+728 VYNQNIKEF
-737 EQLLKLPTS
+737 EKFLQIET
-746 ESGPSALLL
+746 EEAGPSALLV
-755 DDNGDMWFAE
+755 DDSGNVWFAE
-765 SLAGKIGVVD
+765 ALAGKIGVVD

-783 FAPDTP
+783 FSPEPP

-802 SLWISEHIGPG
+802 SLWISEHTGPG
-813 ISKFDPVLE
+813 IAKFDPILE
-822 TFDHVE
+822 TFEHVK
-828 APNPE
+828 APNPD
-833 SLPFGMVIDKY
+833 SLPFGMSIDKY
-844 DNIWFGQHVTDE
+844 DNIWFGQHITDE

-867 IEVSIPTPESFTQF
+867 IEIPIPTPESFTQF
-881 VTSDNDGNVWFV
+881 TAADNDGNIWFV
-893 EQRGQKLGVVS
+893 EQRGKKLGVVS
-904 ISSVSGQARTVTDGV
+904 ISSVPSQAKAVID
-919 SQSGFNYAEIV
+919 SSDELELNYAEIV
-930 SPLIAGGIVVS
+930 SPLIAAGIIAT
-941 SLFFVKSVNDKRR
+941 SLFFVKSVHDKRR
-954 IDKMLSK
+954 IDELLQNDVTKSS

>member
-1 MNEFV
+1 MNR
-6 LCKMNKFL
+6 LL

-20 LIIGVPSAY
+20 LVIGVPSAY

-39 PQAGNAAIGTTQ
+39 SQAVNAPISTTQ

-67 KVFDG
+67 KVFDS

-80 DTAYYEGENSLV
+80 DTAYYEGESSLV

-122 IFGVGEAQVDVS
+122 IFGVGEAQVDIS
-134 LLEAQEESET
+134 LLESQDESET

-153 FPGIVGQTVILGSTI
+153 FPGIVGQTVVLGSAI

-218 QTIRLETSPLDVI
+218 QTIRLETSPIDVI
-231 GTSFGTTWLARMIIT
+231 GTSFGTTWLTRMIIT

-267 VPMLVAS
+267 VPMLVVS
-274 LVLIFTTTMFGHG
+274 LALIFTTTMFGHG

-321 PTLAKLDWMEKEK
+321 PTLAKLDWIEKEK
-334 TILTILPRYSGM
+334 MILAILPRYSGM
-346 VTIALG
+346 ITIALG

-367 DVTSITNST
+367 NVTSITNST

-387 ALIMIGLGAYF
+387 AIVMIGLGAYF

-410 GGAIGAGVFGFGEK
+410 GGVIGAGVFGFGEK
-424 SPDISKEGFEPPTIE
+424 PPDVSKEGFEPPTIE
-439 ALASKKLA
+439 ELAYKKIK
-447 KPLKASA
+447 KPIKASA
-454 VTGIILLGVVSL
+454 IIGIILLGIVSL
-466 LVNSSLPAGEIQTA
+466 LVNSSLPAGEVQTA
-480 DAQTATF
+480 EAQSVTL
-487 GFSSILF
+487 GFSSVLF

-508 VGSNIINVIVSTI
+508 VGPNTINVIVSTI
-521 DGEPISDISGLKIK
+521 DGEQMSDISGLKIK
-535 ISNPQRNISPIE
+535 VSNPQRNISPIE
-547 ISTTHASNMITKF
+547 ISTTESQSSDEITEF

-579 RTQAANESVIFDV
+579 RTQTANESVIFDV

-609 FPEGESAPLYPLYD
+609 FPEGESAPLYPRYD

-631 DAAKPKLWKFTLD
+631 DAGEPRLWKFTLD
-644 DRKFTSHE
+644 DRQFSSYE
-652 FFGLT
+652 FFGIS

-678 IGNFDPNTEKFEII
+678 IGNFDPNTEEFEII
-692 EIPSLT
+692 EIPPLT
-698 ASSPYSIPIALKVDL
+698 AKSPFSIPIALKVDF
-713 DNNIWVAVVDRDMLL
+713 DNNIWIAVVDRNMLL
-728 VYNQDSKEF
+728 MYNQDSKKF
-737 EQLLKLPTS
+737 EKFLRLPTE
-746 ESGPSALLL
+746 ESGPSALLI
-755 DDNGDMWFAE
+755 DDNGNIWFAE
-765 SLAGKIGVVD
+765 ALSGKIGIVD

-794 ALLFDKSG
+794 ALLFDKFG
-802 SLWISEHIGPG
+802 SLWISEHIAPG
-813 ISKFDPVLE
+813 IAKFDPILE
-822 TFDHVE
+822 TFDRVK

-833 SLPFGMVIDKY
+833 ALPFGMAIDKY

-856 LAVYDPYNDQL
+856 LGVYDPYNDQL
-867 IEVSIPTPESFTQF
+867 IEVSIPTPQSFTQF
-881 VTSDNDGNVWFV
+881 ITADDSGDIWFV
-893 EQRGQKLGVVS
+893 EQRGKKLGVVS
-904 ISSVSGQARTVTDGV
+904 ISSALGQARDVTDSV
-919 SQSGFNYAEIV
+919 NKFVFNYAEIV
-930 SPLIAGGIVVS
+930 SPLIAGGIVLS
-941 SLFFVKSVNDKRR
+941 SLFFVKSINDKRR
-954 IDKMLSK
+954 IDKMLS

>member
-1 MNEFV
+1 MT
-6 LCKMNKFL
+6 L
-14 LLAFLI
+14 LI
-20 LIIGVPSAY
+20 LVIGVPSVY

-39 PQAGNAAIGTTQ
+39 SQAVNAPIGTTQ

-67 KVFDG
+67 KVFDS

-80 DTAYYEGENSLV
+80 DTAYYEGESSLV

-101 TYTVTSKVLSK
+101 IYTVTSKVLSK

-134 LLEAQEESET
+134 ILESQDESET

-153 FPGIVGQTVILGSTI
+153 FPGIVGQTVVLGSTI
-168 SAIAIWGTR
+168 SAIAIWGTQ
-177 RKHFRKENLTLIN
+177 RKYFGKENLTLIN

-195 KFSKITGAALVGVLV
+195 KFSKITGVALVGVLV
-210 SNFVMLAV
+210 SNFVMIAV
-218 QTIRLETSPLDVI
+218 QTVRLETSPIDVL
-231 GTSFGTTWLARMIIT
+231 GTTFGATWLIRMIIT

-260 RLTSKKH
+260 RLTNKKH
-267 VPMLVAS
+267 VPMLIVS
-274 LVLIFTTTMFGHG
+274 LALIFTTTMFGHG
-287 AASELAAPMI
+287 TASELVAPMI

-314 FFSFVIL
+314 FFSFIIL

-334 TILTILPRYSGM
+334 TVLAILPRYSGM

-424 SPDISKEGFEPPTIE
+424 PPDISKEGFEPPTIE

-466 LVNSSLPAGEIQTA
+466 LVNSSLPAGEVQTA
-480 DAQTATF
+480 DAQTTTF
-487 GFSSILF
+487 GFSSVLF

-508 VGSNIINVIVSTI
+508 VGPNTINVVVSTI
-521 DGEPISDISGLKIK
+521 DGEPMSDVSGLKIK
-535 ISNPQRNISPIE
+535 VSNPQRNISPIE
-547 ISTTHASNMITKF
+547 ISTIQSSDKVTEF

-568 AGTWQIEIEAQ
+568 AGAWQIEIEAQ
-579 RTQAANESVIFDV
+579 RTQTANESVIFDV

-609 FPEGESAPLYPLYD
+609 FPEGESAPLYPRYD
-623 GDNTIWIS
+623 GNNTIWIS
-631 DAAKPKLWKFTLD
+631 DAAEPRLWKFTLD
-644 DRKFTSHE
+644 DKQFSSYE
-652 FFGLT
+652 FFGIS
-657 TIFLDIDHNGKIW
+657 TIFLDIDHDGKIW

-678 IGNFDPNTEKFEII
+678 IGNFDPRTEKFEVV
-692 EIPSLT
+692 EIPSLVDT
-698 ASSPYSIPIALKVDL
+698 SPYSIPIALKVDF
-713 DNNIWVAVVDRDMLL
+713 DNNIWIAVVDTDMLL
-728 VYNQDSKEF
+728 VYSQDSKEF
-737 EQLLKLPTS
+737 EQFLRVPTS

-755 DDNGDMWFAE
+755 DDNGDVWFAE
-765 SLAGKIGVVD
+765 ALSGKIGVVD

-802 SLWISEHIGPG
+802 SLWIAEHIGPG
-813 ISKFDPVLE
+813 ITKFDPVLE
-822 TFDHVE
+822 TFDHVK

-833 SLPFGMVIDKY
+833 SLPFGMAIDKY
-844 DNIWFGQHVTDE
+844 DNIWFGQHVIDE
-856 LAVYDPYNDQL
+856 LGVYDPYNDQL

-881 VTSDNDGNVWFV
+881 ITTDDKGDIWFV
-893 EQRGQKLGVVS
+893 EQRTKKLGVVS
-904 ISSVSGQARTVTDGV
+904 ISSIPGQARSITDGG
-919 SQSGFNYAEIV
+919 SGSSFNYAEIV

>member
-1 MNEFV
+1 
-6 LCKMNKFL
+6 MNKLL

-20 LIIGVPSAY
+20 LVIGVPSAY

-39 PQAGNAAIGTTQ
+39 SQAINAPIGTTQ

-67 KVFDG
+67 KVFDS

-80 DTAYYEGENSLV
+80 DTAYYEGESSLV
-92 ITTSPLEDG
+92 ITTPPLEDG

-122 IFGVGEAQVDVS
+122 IFGVGEAQVDAS
-134 LLEAQEESET
+134 LLESQDESET

-153 FPGIVGQTVILGSTI
+153 FPGIVGQTVVLGSAI
-168 SAIAIWGTR
+168 SAIAIWGTQ
-177 RKHFRKENLTLIN
+177 RKHFGKENLTLIN

-210 SNFVMLAV
+210 SNFVMIAV
-218 QTIRLETSPLDVI
+218 QTIRLETSPIDVL
-231 GTSFGTTWLARMIIT
+231 GTTFGTTWLIRMIIT

-260 RLTSKKH
+260 RLTNKKH
-267 VPMLVAS
+267 VPMLIVS
-274 LVLIFTTTMFGHG
+274 LTLIFTTTMFGHG
-287 AASELAAPMI
+287 TASELVAPMI

-314 FFSFVIL
+314 FFAFVIL
-321 PTLAKLDWMEKEK
+321 PTLAKLNWMEKEK
-334 TILTILPRYSGM
+334 TVLAILPRYSGM

-387 ALIMIGLGAYF
+387 AMIMIGLGAYF

-424 SPDISKEGFEPPTIE
+424 PPDISKEGFEPPTIE

-466 LVNSSLPAGEIQTA
+466 LVNSSLPAGEVQTA
-480 DAQTATF
+480 DAQTTTF
-487 GFSSILF
+487 GFSSVLF

-508 VGSNIINVIVSTI
+508 VGPNTISVVVSTI
-521 DGEPISDISGLKIK
+521 DGEPMSDVSGLKIK
-535 ISNPQRNISPIE
+535 MSNPQRNISPIE
-547 ISTTHASNMITKF
+547 ISTIQSSDEVTKF

-609 FPEGESAPLYPLYD
+609 FPIDDSAPLYPRYD

-631 DAAKPKLWKFTLD
+631 DAAEPRLWKFTLD
-644 DRKFTSHE
+644 DRQFSSYD
-652 FFGLT
+652 FFGIS
-657 TIFLDIDHNGKIW
+657 TIFLDIDHDGKIW

-678 IGNFDPNTEKFEII
+678 IGNFDPKTEKFEII
-692 EIPSLT
+692 EIPSLVDT
-698 ASSPYSIPIALKVDL
+698 SPYSIPIALKVDF
-713 DNNIWVAVVDRDMLL
+713 DNNIWIAVVDTDMLL
-728 VYNQDSKEF
+728 VYSQDSKEF
-737 EQLLKLPTS
+737 EQFLRVPTS

-755 DDNGDMWFAE
+755 DDNGDIWFAE
-765 SLAGKIGVVD
+765 ALSGKIGVVD

-783 FAPDTP
+783 FASDTP

-802 SLWISEHIGPG
+802 SLWIAEHIGPG
-813 ISKFDPVLE
+813 ITKFDPILE
-822 TFDHVE
+822 TFDHVNV
-828 APNPE
+828 PNPE
-833 SLPFGMVIDKY
+833 SLPFGMAIDKY
-844 DNIWFGQHVTDE
+844 DNIWFGQHVIDE
-856 LAVYDPYNDQL
+856 LGVYDPYNEQL
-867 IEVSIPTPESFTQF
+867 IEIPIPTPESFTQF
-881 VTSDNDGNVWFV
+881 ITADDNGDIWFV
-893 EQRGQKLGVVS
+893 EQRTKKLGVVS
-904 ISSVSGQARTVTDGV
+904 ISSVPGQARTATD
-919 SQSGFNYAEIV
+919 SGSESGINYAEIV

-941 SLFFVKSVNDKRR
+941 SLFFIKSVNDKRR

>member
-1 MNEFV
+1 
-6 LCKMNKFL
+6 MNKL
-14 LLAFLI
+14 LLLTFLI
-20 LIIGVPSAY
+20 LIIGIPSAY

-39 PQAGNAAIGTTQ
+39 SQAGNTAIGTTQ

-62 DFSEL
+62 EFSEL
-67 KVFDG
+67 KVFDS
-72 NGNQIDNG
+72 NGNQIDNR
-80 DTAYYEGENSLV
+80 DTAYYEGESSLV
-92 ITTSPLEDG
+92 ITTPPLEDG

-122 IFGVGEAQVDVS
+122 IFGVGETQVDVS
-134 LLEAQEESET
+134 VLESQEESET

-153 FPGIVGQTVILGSTI
+153 FPGIVGQTVLLGSAI

-177 RKHFRKENLTLIN
+177 LKHFGKENLRLIN
-190 QTYRS
+190 QAYHS
-195 KFSKITGAALVGVLV
+195 KFSKITGASIVGVLV
-210 SNFVMLAV
+210 SDFVMIAV
-218 QTIRLETSPLDVI
+218 QTVRLETSPIDVI
-231 GTSFGTTWLARMIIT
+231 GTSFGATWLIRMIIT

-260 RLTSKKH
+260 RLTGKKH

-287 AASELAAPMI
+287 TASELAAPMI

-302 NLLASVWIGGVI
+302 NLLASVWIGGII
-314 FFSFVIL
+314 FFGFVIL

-334 TILTILPRYSGM
+334 MVLAILPRYSGM
-346 VTIALG
+346 ITIALG

-367 DVTSITNST
+367 NVTAITNST

-410 GGAIGAGVFGFGEK
+410 GGVIGAGVFGFGEK
-424 SPDISKEGFEPPTIE
+424 SPDVSKQGFEPPTIE

-480 DAQTATF
+480 DARAATF

-494 SEQAKFDVSVLPVG
+494 SEQARFDVSLLPVG
-508 VGSNIINVIVSTI
+508 VGQNTISVIVSTI
-521 DGEPISDISGLKIK
+521 DGEPLSDISGLKFK
-535 ISNPQRNISPIE
+535 VSNPQRNISPIE
-547 ISTTHASNMITKF
+547 VPTTESHSSDGVTKF
-560 EGEATFGF
+560 EGETTFGF

-579 RTQAANESVIFDV
+579 RTQAANESVLFDV
-592 LVKPTLSEIR
+592 LVKPALSEIR

-609 FPEGESAPLYPLYD
+609 FPEGESAPLYPRYD

-631 DAAKPKLWKFTLD
+631 DAQNPKLWKFTLD
-644 DRKFTSHE
+644 DRQFSWHE
-652 FFGLT
+652 FFGIS

-678 IGNFDPNTEKFEII
+678 IGNFDPKTEKFEII
-692 EIPSLT
+692 EIPLLT
-698 ASSPYSIPIALKVDL
+698 MKTPYSIPITLKVDS
-713 DNNIWVAVVDRDMLL
+713 DNNIWVALVDRNMLL
-728 VYNQDSKEF
+728 VYSQDSKEF
-737 EQLLKLPTS
+737 EQFLKLPTS

-755 DDNGDMWFAE
+755 DGNGNMWFAE
-765 SLAGKIGVVD
+765 SLSGKIGVVD

-783 FAPDTP
+783 FAPDTL

-813 ISKFDPVLE
+813 ITEFDPMLE
-822 TFDHVE
+822 TFDHVK

-833 SLPFGMVIDKY
+833 SLPFGMAIDKY

-856 LAVYDPYNDQL
+856 LGVYDPYNDQL

-881 VTSDNDGNVWFV
+881 IAADDKGDIWFV
-893 EQRGQKLGVVS
+893 EQRGKKLGVVS
-904 ISSVSGQARTVTDGV
+904 ISSVPGQARAITDGG
-919 SQSGFNYAEIV
+919 SGPSLNYAEIV

-954 IDKMLSK
+954 IDKMLSY